1 MGSSLH
7 SFLCKSSEDF
17 QPCCD
22 FRGLKGSLCPSPER
36 HSAFCLHLRSLTGL
50 PLFYATRPEGSEKAG
65 KCLLNFFSNFLIQIF
80 IAKTTIWW
88 KNQLDMIFHLPQI
101 AKTYSMPG
109 VCFFSLHWSCDVL
122 INVCFTPSLVC
133 KYLLQ
138 FSNTSSSSVRTSK
151 FVVHHWRSHL
161 RTFLYVWFKDFKLS
175 QQVGPSQTISAL
187 EHFFW
192 PLPLIWHD
200 EVNSKEDNGSWTCYG
215 NER

>member
-1 MGSSLH
+1 MLW
-7 SFLCKSSEDF
+7 F
-17 QPCCD
+17 QGFKRLTRSKP
-22 FRGLKGSLCPSPER
+22 REALSILSP
-36 HSAFCLHLRSLTGL
+36 SAFTHGSAAFLRYTPWRERKSWKMSVK
-50 PLFYATRPEGSEKAG
+50 F
-65 KCLLNFFSNFLIQIF
+65 FFSNFLIQIF
-80 IAKTTIWW
+80 IAKTAIWW

-138 FSNTSSSSVRTSK
+138 FFNTSSSSVRTSK

-175 QQVGPSQTISAL
+175 RQVGPSQTISAL